1 MKEFLIEKRK
11 VYFEEHLDGGGTWF
25 GVEIIKNSLVLSN
38 INKGKI
44 LEMCSGPGFMGF
56 YLNFIGLADELY
68 LIDINEENK
77 DYINETIKCNELT
90 NTKFIHSNVF
100 ESFTENIVFDTI
112 ISNPP
117 HFVNPNWL
125 IDEPD
130 WQYVLSIDEEWKFHK
145 NFFNNVEK
153 FMNENTKIVL
163 IENYQGMSVKDMRHL
178 ITDTNLKIEQI
189 VSSAWPYFTVILKLK
204 NDNTLNKYNLV

>member
-11 VYFEEHLDGGGTWF
+11 VYFEKHLDGGGTSF
-25 GVEIIKNSLVLSN
+25 GVEAIKNNLVFSN

-56 YLNFIGLADELY
+56 YINFIGLADELY
-68 LIDINEENK
+68 LIDINKENE
-77 DYINETIKCNELT
+77 DYINETIKSNELT
-90 NTKFIHSNVF
+90 NTKFIHSDVF

-117 HFVNPNWL
+117 HFINSSWL

-130 WQYVLSIDEEWKFHK
+130 WQDILSIDKEWKFHK

-153 FMNENTKIVL
+153 FMNENTKIIL
-163 IENYQGMSVKDMRHL
+163 IENYQGMSVKDMRQL
-178 ITDTNLKIEQI
+178 INDTNLKIEQI
-189 VSSAWPYFTVILKLK
+189 VSTASTFFTVILKLK
-204 NDNTLNKYNLV
+204 NDNKLNKYNLI